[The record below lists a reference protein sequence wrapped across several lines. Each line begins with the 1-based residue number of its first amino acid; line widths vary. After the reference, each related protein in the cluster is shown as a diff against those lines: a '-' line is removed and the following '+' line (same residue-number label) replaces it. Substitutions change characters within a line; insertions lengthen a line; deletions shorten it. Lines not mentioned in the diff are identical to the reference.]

1 MERLIF
7 ASSLGASILAFG
19 SVSLVVHGMSCL
31 FSNAS
36 NWKKSNAK
44 DLAISL
50 TVLATTVFSTTARVI
65 TRTVTSILR
74 WWIAV
79 AVFFMLLSL
88 LFVSYHEY
96 PSIWVGFVRFYNSGI
111 GPLVHRTVLI
121 PLQILDVML
130 RGLLPLWDSAVWFVK
145 ALAVQGLLPILINE
159 AELVFKIASALFNM
173 IRNICQGLF
182 VFVEAFACSG
192 AQCLHP
198 EAFVLDILSSLLD
211 LREIAYLA
219 TQLIR
224 AFCGTF
230 SVPVDLLVYP
240 LLDLNLMEGVHS
252 LVNSILQLL
261 VVVPTITV
269 ERCTLAAGADQF
281 RIMMC
286 TPDLTPTFNLLA
298 SSVSSLGV
306 ALDNWINIAF
316 FIVQSV
322 LTDAPSPCSTDDAGL
337 IPDILARDSVFT
349 GTTRAVVGLTDWLYA
364 VTDGI
369 TAVYKGSN
377 DPGAK
382 VQSWPSPVDAS
393 LGIAAVVYSTIHD
406 VDVSAISGM
415 QTSST
420 MQTTSML
427 GCTCTDDA
435 TGALILCSIL
445 PMAGIPVGAPSS
457 EYGMQVRPP
466 FTQDPDLH
474 GISRIS

>member
-1 MERLIF
+1 MERIIF
-7 ASSLGASILAFG
+7 ASSLGASILGFG
-19 SVSLVVHGMSCL
+19 MASLVVHGLSCL
-31 FSNAS
+31 FSSAS

-44 DLAISL
+44 DLLLSL
-50 TVLATTVFSTTARVI
+50 VVLASSVFSISARVF
-65 TRTVTSILR
+65 TRTVTGIIR
-74 WWIAV
+74 WWLLV
-79 AVFFMLLSL
+79 AVIFTLLSF

-96 PSIWVGFVRFYNSGI
+96 PSIWVGSVQFYNARV
-111 GPLVHRTVLI
+111 GPLVHRTVVI

-145 ALAVQGLLPILINE
+145 TLAVQGLLPILIDE
-159 AELVFKIASALFNM
+159 GEIVFKIASALVNM
-173 IRNICQGLF
+173 VGNICSGIFSF
-182 VFVEAFACSG
+182 VDAFTCNG
-192 AQCLHP
+192 ANCLHP

-211 LREIAYLA
+211 VREIAYLG
-219 TQLIR
+219 TQLIK
-224 AFCGTF
+224 AFCGTL

-261 VVVPTITV
+261 LVVPTVTV
-269 ERCTLAAGADQF
+269 ERCSLGAGAGQF
-281 RIMMC
+281 SIMMC

-298 SSVSSLGV
+298 SGMSSLGV

-322 LTDAPSPCSTDDAGL
+322 LTDAPSPCSTEDAGL
-337 IPDILARDSVFT
+337 IPDILARDSIFT

-382 VQSWPSPVDAS
+382 VQSWPSQVDAS
-393 LGIAAVVYSTIHD
+393 LGIAAVVYSTVHD

-457 EYGMQVRPP
+457 EYVLQVRAR
-466 FTQDPDLH
+466 FVQKCYY
-474 GISRIS
+474 